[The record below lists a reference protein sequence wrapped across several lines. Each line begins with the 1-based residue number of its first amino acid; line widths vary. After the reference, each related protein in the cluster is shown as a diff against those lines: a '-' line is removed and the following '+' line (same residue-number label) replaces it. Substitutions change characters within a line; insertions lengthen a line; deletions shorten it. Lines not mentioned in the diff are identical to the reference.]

1 MEIQK
6 LNPEQMTLQVVSQTP
21 RLQSFL
27 GLATLNCLESP
38 TLPAND
44 KELVLT
50 YYSSQRFSLKEVEYW
65 GKGNR
70 NGLSGQYAQWM
81 ILLNIRSVPDEITVQ
96 AVVNCLRGDYGHLN
110 ENCVTEA
117 IKMNLR
123 GEFNP
128 TIEAYQLINEHFLI
142 KLLTAYNAKL
152 LEAHRIAV
160 NLRNKSLEPVE
171 PTPEELEQKNI
182 SAMKSVFAEFKATG
196 NENLISGLYF
206 DFFHTRGLIT
216 LTNDQKR
223 DYLKKA
229 QIKLKEIKTTR
240 EGMISADKIIK
251 SIDAGGYEE
260 EVRAI
265 GRKLAIIDFFN
276 TTSDL
281 PF

>member
-128 TIEAYQLINEHFLI
+128 TIEAYQLINEHLLI